1 MDTIVLENLE
11 KIYYT
16 KNCETKALNGI
27 NLIIKENDL
36 ISIMGPSGSGK
47 STLMN
52 IIGLIDTPS
61 MGKYILCGED
71 VSKINDK
78 KASLL
83 RNKKIGFIYQHFALI
98 NELNILENVM
108 LPLNIRKLSRS
119 IKKEKALKYLRKVGL
134 EDIHKKYPYELSGGQ
149 QQRVAIARA
158 LAQESDIILADE
170 PTGNLD
176 EKNSEEIM
184 KILVDLNKNN
194 KTIIIIT
201 HDEKIAAYCHKKLLI
216 IDGKIKHINKIPI

>member
-61 MGKYILCGED
+61 MGKYTLCGED

>member
-61 MGKYILCGED
+61 MGKYTLCGED

-216 IDGKIKHINKIPI
+216 IDGKIKHTNKIPI